1 MTTTASLRILLLSA
15 VMLVPAACE
24 APAQQA
30 TAVPRGTTAPAAR
43 PWSAT
48 GPAQTIA
55 AVAETELQEAAA
67 VSQLHSIEA
76 QDAKVFSISGG
87 DPAVNGL
94 VTYLGLYI
102 SSAEGWRVYPIGDFA
117 EWQVAEITDQR
128 VILSARQDTATS
140 EGTIQS
146 RDLRVRVDFTWVDEM
161 PAPSITVTKGR

>member
-1 MTTTASLRILLLSA
+1 MQPIAAFRFLLPCALILASS
-15 VMLVPAACE
+15 ACE
-24 APAQQA
+24 APAQQV
-30 TAVPRGTTAPAAR
+30 TAVPPGSTTTAAA

-48 GPAQTIA
+48 GPAQTIP

-102 SSAEGWRVYPIGDFA
+102 SPAEGWRVYPIGDFA
-117 EWQVAEITDQR
+117 EWQVAEVMNER
-128 VILSARQDTATS
+128 VVLSVRQDTA
-140 EGTIQS
+140 GPDATIQS
-146 RDLRVRVDFTWVDEM
+146 RSFRVMVKFSWIDEM
-161 PAPSITVTKGR
+161 PAPGITVTEGR